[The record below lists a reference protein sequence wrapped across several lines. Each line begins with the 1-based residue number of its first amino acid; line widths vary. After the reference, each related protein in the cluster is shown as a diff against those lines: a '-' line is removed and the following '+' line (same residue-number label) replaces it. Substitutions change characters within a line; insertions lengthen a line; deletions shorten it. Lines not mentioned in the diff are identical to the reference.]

1 MGNRGNPPR
10 KTRWSPRAIIKMEE
24 KRRRRQEAKD
34 AIREAQMERIENE
47 EEIVL
52 VRRIPVRYN

>member
-1 MGNRGNPPR
+1 
-10 KTRWSPRAIIKMEE
+10 MEE

-52 VRRIPVRYN
+52 VRRIPVRYD